1 MNKHSFHLLLGK
13 ATGSEHLVKYFAR
26 RLKRG
31 APITPIEAPDL
42 IEEAA
47 TQVWKASMQDRT
59 TFRLTSE
66 QSREFDT
73 GVEEALDVLRDTTR
87 V

>member
-26 RLKRG
+26 LLKRG

-42 IEEAA
+42 IEEAV
-47 TQVWKASMQDRT
+47 TQVWKASMRDRT
-59 TFRLTSE
+59 TFRLTVE
-66 QSREFDT
+66 QCREFDR
-73 GVEEALDVLRDTTR
+73 GVGEALDVLRDTASI
-87 V
+87 